1 MVMLQKNAVRE
12 CFGEDGY
19 TNTEKDIYDEAMVRK
34 AGWFFYGESK
44 PDVPSY
50 SLAAVYRYEPGE
62 EDYDEEENAVSV
74 NLVDESTEAYTEED
88 LIQLLSIRY
97 GLADNPFAEVREDA
111 IEFWEETKQRCAAHI
126 PAIPPP
132 RGAAAASPALST
144 ADGGETP
151 VELSI
156 GPSLLSV
163 MPTQPYT
170 DDEIALAKQLV
181 LECLNQTRAD
191 SYQDWLN
198 VGWCLH
204 CIDSSEEMFE
214 TWCDFSRK
222 SPKALGNDW
231 ARMKRDW
238 ITNWGRGQVDDRS
251 RRLKFGSLHIWAKE
265 DNPTK
270 YAEVIEGDIIN
281 YIEFHVDNCHNHVA
295 RIMQRMFKDQYR
307 ASVGE
312 RNTDWYEFEG
322 HSWQA
327 MPQGMEMKNRISTDV
342 AGMVDKARA
351 RTRRRLIDSQ
361 DNELSRKVEEER
373 LKRLCQIEKS
383 LYSNSF
389 KQSVMSECVGLFYEK
404 DFSRK
409 LDANGNLI
417 GCGNGVIE
425 LQATITDP
433 RTGQQRTGIEFRPGR
448 ASDHISLL
456 VGRNYPET
464 EAINYIP
471 YDPNSKEQKELAD
484 FFSKLF
490 PMKDLREYMLRLLSS
505 CLEGA
510 NREQSFYTWIGVGGN
525 GKSKLLELLRVTLGD
540 YWVSL
545 AATAMTRKRPES
557 GAANPDII
565 AVKNRR
571 FIALQEPDEREPLN
585 TSRMKQFSGEDI
597 VEARGMF
604 KDQDKFKIVGKMFM
618 LCNKRPPIHSMD
630 RGTWRRIKVI
640 PFVAKFVDPAVEPV
654 NPALNIFPID
664 RSLDAKILQWREAF
678 FSLLVHVYDTQ
689 YLKQG
694 LNPIP
699 AIVTQE
705 SDKYRE
711 AFDSFA
717 KFKNARIRREVGE
730 KTTIKE
736 LCRAYKTWM
745 EEFGSGGGKTLAGP
759 ELETRFI
766 EEYGE
771 PADKKTFQHIRLFY
785 SDEDVEAFDQEKSG
799 SA

>member
-1 MVMLQKNAVRE
+1 
-12 CFGEDGY
+12 
-19 TNTEKDIYDEAMVRK
+19 
-34 AGWFFYGESK
+34 
-44 PDVPSY
+44 
-50 SLAAVYRYEPGE
+50 
-62 EDYDEEENAVSV
+62 
-74 NLVDESTEAYTEED
+74 
-88 LIQLLSIRY
+88 
-97 GLADNPFAEVREDA
+97 
-111 IEFWEETKQRCAAHI
+111 
-126 PAIPPP
+126 
-132 RGAAAASPALST
+132 
-144 ADGGETP
+144 
-151 VELSI
+151 
-156 GPSLLSV
+156 
-163 MPTQPYT
+163 
-170 DDEIALAKQLV
+170 
-181 LECLNQTRAD
+181 
-191 SYQDWLN
+191 
-198 VGWCLH
+198 
-204 CIDSSEEMFE
+204 
-214 TWCDFSRK
+214 
-222 SPKALGNDW
+222 
-231 ARMKRDW
+231 
-238 ITNWGRGQVDDRS
+238 
-251 RRLKFGSLHIWAKE
+251 
-265 DNPTK
+265 
-270 YAEVIEGDIIN
+270 
-281 YIEFHVDNCHNHVA
+281 
-295 RIMQRMFKDQYR
+295 
-307 ASVGE
+307 
-312 RNTDWYEFEG
+312 
-322 HSWQA
+322 
-327 MPQGMEMKNRISTDV
+327 
-342 AGMVDKARA
+342 
-351 RTRRRLIDSQ
+351 
-361 DNELSRKVEEER
+361 
-373 LKRLCQIEKS
+373 
-383 LYSNSF
+383 
-389 KQSVMSECVGLFYEK
+389 
-404 DFSRK
+404 
-409 LDANGNLI
+409 
-417 GCGNGVIE
+417 
-425 LQATITDP
+425 
-433 RTGQQRTGIEFRPGR
+433 
-448 ASDHISLL
+448 
-456 VGRNYPET
+456 
-464 EAINYIP
+464 
-471 YDPNSKEQKELAD
+471 
-484 FFSKLF
+484 
-490 PMKDLREYMLRLLSS
+490 
-505 CLEGA
+505 
-510 NREQSFYTWIGVGGN
+510 
-525 GKSKLLELLRVTLGD
+525 
-540 YWVSL
+540 
-545 AATAMTRKRPES
+545 MTRKRPES

-785 SDEDVEAFDQEKSG
+785 SDEDVEAFDQEKTS